1 MGLVEPGGGDQQAT
15 LNAAQTA
22 TIGGMK
28 QQIDQLFGLTR
39 LVVPNGSVCPGW
51 GNVAIAPA
59 AAATTPAG

>member
-1 MGLVEPGGGDQQAT
+1 MGLVEPGGGDRQAT

-22 TIGGMK
+22 TIGRIR
-28 QQIDQLFGLTR
+28 QSVDRLFGLAR
-39 LVVPNGSVCPGW
+39 LVVSNGSVCPGW

>member
-1 MGLVEPGGGDQQAT
+1 
-15 LNAAQTA
+15 
-22 TIGGMK
+22 MK

-51 GNVAIAPA
+51 GNVTITPA